1 MDQNF
6 TFPHIPEWVPLLVR
20 DASVAEPIL
29 AGRLRYGG
37 ALGLTI
43 DLVQVPLVDQHGF
56 PTDRFV
62 LLDPADVV
70 HHLGRRMPAEAA
82 ILWLAGRRVM
92 ISEWMEDGAHRTA
105 PLENRI
111 TGAPGMLVI
120 PRNGDPLDLRADN
133 LVAPPD
139 CRALPVLP
147 EPEFRHGPL
156 AVAYAIAFQKPGG
169 DRDWPVVRVTIGPEI
184 GTGAESPRVIG
195 PLHCGSTVSANL
207 HGALIKHA
215 LEQSQVRREDGPVK
229 TR

>member
-6 TFPHIPEWVPLLVR
+6 TFPHIPEWVPLHVR
-20 DASVAEPIL
+20 DASFAEPIL

-37 ALGLTI
+37 ALGHAI

-70 HHLGRRMPAEAA
+70 HYLGRRMPAEAA

-92 ISEWMEDGAHRTA
+92 ISERMEGGTQRTA

-120 PRNGDPLDLRADN
+120 PRNGGPLDLRADN
-133 LVAPPD
+133 LVTPSD
-139 CRALPVLP
+139 CRVLP
-147 EPEFRHGPL
+147 
-156 AVAYAIAFQKPGG
+156 VAYAIAIQKPGG
-169 DRDWPVVRVTIGPEI
+169 DRGWPVVRVILGPDVEP
-184 GTGAESPRVIG
+184 TRVIG
-195 PLHCGSTVSANL
+195 PLHCARSVSAAL
-207 HGALIKHA
+207 HGALIKQA
-215 LEQSQVRREDGPVK
+215 VLQARVVP
-229 TR
+229 